1 MGSRTRHRLETRFFR
16 VAIERFGA
24 QIDST
29 WILEV
34 VGRRTGVAR
43 FTPVKLLEIDGERY
57 LVSLW
62 GHTDWS
68 RNLRSVGM
76 ATLRHRGQALRM
88 RAEEVPPPER
98 PRVLRAYLA
107 GATRATT
114 VDLLGSGSR
123 EPDAAHLRRIA
134 PDHPVF
140 HLTPMEATMID
151 TSEMNVVHV
160 VFRREFRNLPAL
172 VRAVPA
178 GDTPRAAVVRR
189 HVDFMFMFL
198 THHHEAEDAAL
209 WPAVSGRVPADL
221 VLLMEDQHKRAHA
234 AIEAVGPV
242 LSRWCGTADPA
253 DREELAGLLDRLHTV
268 LIEHLDAEEQRMLP
282 VAAATLTQEQW
293 EHFGRVA
300 KTGPIAPVPLI
311 IGMLRYETD
320 PERFR
325 VIMADMPAPIRAV
338 LLPLARWA
346 FRRCARRVYGT
357 VTPPRLV
364 EVAEV

>member
-1 MGSRTRHRLETRFFR
+1 MESRTRHRLEARLFR
-16 VAIERFGA
+16 IAIERFGA

-34 VGRRTGVAR
+34 AGRRTAIPR
-43 FTPVKLLEIDGERY
+43 FTPVKLLEVDGERY
-57 LVSLW
+57 LVSLS
-62 GHTDWS
+62 GRTDWS
-68 RNLRSVGM
+68 RNLAAAGQAV
-76 ATLRHRGQALRM
+76 LRHRGRALPM

-107 GATRATT
+107 AATRAATL
-114 VDLLGSGSR
+114 DLLGAGSR
-123 EPDAAHLRRIA
+123 EPDEAHLRRIA

-140 HLTPMEATMID
+140 HLTPLEATVID

-172 VRAVPA
+172 VRGVAV
-178 GDTPRAAVVRR
+178 GDTARAAVVGR
-189 HVDFMFMFL
+189 HVEFMFMFL
-198 THHHEAEDAAL
+198 THHHEAEDKAL

-221 VLLMEDQHKRAHA
+221 VALMESQHRRAHE
-234 AIEAVGPV
+234 AIEAVGPA
-242 LSRWCGTADPA
+242 LSRWCRAADPA
-253 DREELAGLLDRLHTV
+253 DREDLAGLLERLHAV

-293 EHFGRVA
+293 DHFGAVA

-311 IGMLRYETD
+311 LGMLRYETD

-325 VIMADMPAPIRAV
+325 TMVADMPAPVRAV
-338 LLPLARWA
+338 LLPLAGWS
-346 FRRCARRVYGT
+346 FRRFARRVYGT
-357 VTPPRLV
+357 DTPPRLV
-364 EVAEV
+364 EVDRV